1 MKKKIA
7 KKTTTKKKPVKK
19 IVKQKKAIKPKTK
32 EELVGKIVHY
42 FNNIEVGI
50 VKIIKGALSEG
61 DRIKIKS
68 GSSEFEQEVK
78 SMQINHQ
85 QVLKAKKGDVVGL
98 KVKDKIKEGDEIYK
112 I

>member
-1 MKKKIA
+1 MEKKI
-7 KKTTTKKKPVKK
+7 TKKAV
-19 IVKQKKAIKPKTK
+19 KPKAK
-32 EELVGKIVHY
+32 EEEPVGKITHY

-50 VKIIKGALSEG
+50 VKITKGALSEG
-61 DRIKIKS
+61 DKIRIKS

-85 QVLKAKKGDVVGL
+85 QVLKAKKGDVIGL
-98 KVKDKIKEGDEIYK
+98 KVKDKVKEGDEIYK